1 MKYTIYVNQ
10 AKAIDLG
17 LTNINQAMIF
27 DLLTTASTWAKATHI
42 NGEVYYWVAR
52 QSIVKELPILG
63 LKPDTAYRHLKA
75 LGELG
80 LIDYKKDGKKDCIR
94 ITNKGKEYLSSTMS
108 ETNPSSS
115 KNTEMN
121 PSKCGN
127 ESENN
132 SEMNPTYPTTIKTNP
147 TTKLSINTYFDDF
160 WKVYPKKQAKQD
172 AKQAYAKALNHQD
185 FKDIDSP
192 HEYII
197 NALINQKDS
206 GKFNDKKFTPH
217 PTTWLN
223 KARWSDE
230 IEENEHTSNGNQPP
244 VDPKARRRN
253 ITASVLDIENTNW

>member
-10 AKAIDLG
+10 AKALDLG

-42 NGEVYYWVAR
+42 DGEVYYWVAR
-52 QSIVKELPILG
+52 QAIVKELPILG

-94 ITNKGKEYLSSTMS
+94 ITNKGKSYISNTMS

-127 ESENN
+127 ESENS

-147 TTKLSINTYFDDF
+147 TTKLSINTHFDDF
-160 WKVYPKKQAKQD
+160 WEVYPKKEAKQD
-172 AKQAYAKALNHQD
+172 AKKAYAKAFDHED

-192 HEYII
+192 HEFIL

-206 GKFNDKKFTPH
+206 GKFNDKKYTPH

-230 IEENEHTSNGNQPP
+230 VVENEYADNGNPPP
-244 VDPKARRRN
+244 VDPKERRRN
-253 ITASVLDIENTNW
+253 ITTSVLDIENTNW